1 MLWPKPQ
8 DAAGGVT
15 RSHAIMNTCMLGHP
29 QSVDILITQGVR
41 TRFGLICNHIVSEPL
56 CIYTLTLQ
64 AWQDECC
71 LVHVS
76 SCNILLL

>member
-15 RSHAIMNTCMLGHP
+15 YSHAIMNTCKLGHP

-41 TRFGLICNHIVSEPL
+41 TRVGLICN
-56 CIYTLTLQ
+56 
-64 AWQDECC
+64 
-71 LVHVS
+71 
-76 SCNILLL
+76 